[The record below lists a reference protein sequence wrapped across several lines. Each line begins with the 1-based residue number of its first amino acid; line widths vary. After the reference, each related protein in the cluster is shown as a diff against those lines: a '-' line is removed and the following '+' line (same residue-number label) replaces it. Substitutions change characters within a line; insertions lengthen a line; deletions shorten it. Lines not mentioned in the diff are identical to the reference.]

1 MTMPNVK
8 ILTDST
14 ADLKPDVIENLG
26 ITVLPLSI
34 QMGQKTFRDGV
45 DTNAEDFPARMSR
58 VASPP
63 STSAPTQ
70 RQFEEVFA
78 ELTKG
83 GSEVVAIHLS
93 SKLSQTFRNATRAA
107 APLLGRSKIIIIDS
121 QLITVGLGMLV
132 TAAAQ
137 AAADGATLDDVVKL
151 VRGMI
156 PRIYIG
162 FFVETL
168 DYLERGGRI
177 GKAQA
182 MLGTM
187 LNIKPLL
194 ILEEGEIVALEKV
207 RTRAKA
213 IEKLV
218 EFISEFTRIER
229 MVILHSTTPEDV
241 SLLIEQIN
249 LVLPNLNIQVD
260 QYGPVTA
267 THLGLNALGV
277 VVYEGM

>member
-1 MTMPNVK
+1 MSRVK
-8 ILTDST
+8 IVTDST
-14 ADLKPDVIENLG
+14 ADMPPQVVDELG
-26 ITVLPLSI
+26 ITIVPLTI
-34 QMGQKTFRDGV
+34 QLGQKTLRDSV
-45 DTNAEDFPARMSR
+45 DITPADFVQRMSR
-58 VASPP
+58 TTTPP
-63 STSAPTQ
+63 TTIAPTQ
-70 RQFEEVFA
+70 RQFEDLYN
-78 ELTKG
+78 ELIKG
-83 GSEVVAIHLS
+83 GNEIVSIHVS
-93 SKLSQTFRNATRAA
+93 SKLSQTYRNASRAA
-107 APLLGRSKIIIIDS
+107 LPLLGRSKISVIDS

-132 TAAAQ
+132 TAAGR
-137 AAADGATLDDVVKL
+137 AAAQGASLEEVVKL

-182 MLGTM
+182 LLGNM

-218 EFISEFTRIER
+218 EFITEFTHIQK
-229 MVILHSTTPEDV
+229 MVVLHGNTPQDV
-241 SLLIEQIN
+241 ATLIEQTN
-249 LVLPNLNIQVD
+249 LLMPNLDISVD
-260 QYGPVTA
+260 HYGPTMA
-267 THLGLNALGV
+267 THVGTDALGV

>member
-1 MTMPNVK
+1 MPRVK

-14 ADLKPDVIENLG
+14 ADLPPDVIERLG
-26 ITVLPLSI
+26 ITVLPITIHL
-34 QMGQKTFRDGV
+34 GQKNLRDGI
-45 DTNAEDFPARMSR
+45 DTTAEDFSARLVR
-58 VASPP
+58 ASALPT
-63 STSAPTQ
+63 TSAPTL
-70 RQFEEVFA
+70 RQFEETFA
-78 ELTKG
+78 ELTKHG
-83 GSEVVAIHLS
+83 GEVVAIHVS
-93 SKLSQTFRNATRAA
+93 SKLSQTFRTAQRAA
-107 APLLGRSKIIIIDS
+107 APLLGRSKIVVIDS

-137 AAADGATLDDVVKL
+137 AAADGASLDEVVKL
-151 VRGMI
+151 ARGMI

-168 DYLERGGRI
+168 EYLERGGRI

-241 SLLIEQIN
+241 NLLIEQIN
-249 LVLPNLNIQVD
+249 LVLPNMNIKVE

-267 THLGLNALGV
+267 THLGPNALGV

>member
-1 MTMPNVK
+1 MSRVK
-8 ILTDST
+8 IVTDST
-14 ADLKPDVIENLG
+14 ADMPPEVVEELG

-34 QMGQKTFRDGV
+34 HLGQKTLRDGIDITPADFV
-45 DTNAEDFPARMSR
+45 TRMTNTLT
-58 VASPP
+58 PP
-63 STSAPTQ
+63 TTTSPTQ
-70 RQFEEVFA
+70 KQFEETFT

-83 GSEVVAIHLS
+83 GGEVISIHVS
-93 SKLSQTFRNATRAA
+93 SKLSTTFRNAQRAA
-107 APLLGRSKIIIIDS
+107 LPLLGRSKIIVIDS
-121 QLITVGLGMLV
+121 QLLTVGLGMLV
-132 TAAAQ
+132 TAAGR
-137 AAADGATLDDVVKL
+137 AAARGESLEEVVKL

-182 MLGTM
+182 LLGNMLS
-187 LNIKPLL
+187 IKPLL

-218 EFISEFTRIER
+218 EFITEFTHIQK
-229 MVILHSTTPEDV
+229 MVVLHGNTPDDV
-241 SLLIEQIN
+241 AMLIEQTN
-249 LVLPNLNIQVD
+249 LLMPNLDISVD
-260 QYGPVTA
+260 HYGPSTA
-267 THLGLNALGV
+267 THVGTDALGV

>member
-1 MTMPNVK
+1 MPRVK

-14 ADLKPDVIENLG
+14 ADLPPGVAEDLG
-26 ITVLPLSI
+26 ITVLPLTI
-34 QMGQKTFRDGV
+34 QLGNKKLRDGIDV
-45 DTNAEDFPARMSR
+45 TPADFVERMARVST
-58 VASPP
+58 PP
-63 STSAPTQ
+63 TTLPPTVQ
-70 RQFEEVFA
+70 QFKDAYA

-83 GSEVVAIHLS
+83 GTAVVAIHVS
-93 SKLSQTFRNATRAA
+93 SKLSQTFRTATRAA
-107 APLLGRSKIIIIDS
+107 APLLGRHKIVVIDS
-121 QLITVGLGMLV
+121 QLVTVGLGMLV
-132 TAAAQ
+132 TAAAR
-137 AAADGATLDDVVKL
+137 AAVNGASPDEVVRL

-182 MLGTM
+182 VLGTM

-194 ILEEGEIVALEKV
+194 ILEDGEIVALEKV
-207 RTRAKA
+207 RNRAKA

-218 EFISEFTRIER
+218 EFITEFTRIEKL
-229 MVILHSTTPEDV
+229 VVLHGNTPLDV
-241 SLLIEQIN
+241 QMLIEQTN
-249 LVLPNLNIQVD
+249 LVIPNLDISVD
-260 QYGPVTA
+260 HYGPVTA
-267 THLGLNALGV
+267 THVGTDALGV

>member
-1 MTMPNVK
+1 MARVK
-8 ILTDST
+8 IVTDSS
-14 ADLKPDVIENLG
+14 ADMPPEVVEELG
-26 ITVLPLSI
+26 ITILPLTI
-34 QMGQKTFRDGV
+34 HLGQKSLRDGV
-45 DTNAEDFPARMSR
+45 DITPADFVTRM
-58 VASPP
+58 ANTITPP
-63 STSAPTQ
+63 TTTAPTQ
-70 RQFEEVFA
+70 KQFEEIFT

-83 GSEVVAIHLS
+83 GGEVVSIHAS
-93 SKLSQTFRNATRAA
+93 SKLSQTFRNAQRAA
-107 APLLGRSKIIIIDS
+107 LPLLGRSKIIVVDS

-132 TAAAQ
+132 TAAGR
-137 AAADGATLDDVVKL
+137 AAARGESLEEVVKL

-182 MLGTM
+182 LLGNMLS
-187 LNIKPLL
+187 IKPLL

-218 EFISEFTRIER
+218 EFITEFTHIQK
-229 MVILHSTTPEDV
+229 MVVLHGNTPQDV
-241 SLLIEQIN
+241 ATLIEQTN
-249 LVLPNLNIQVD
+249 LLMPNLDIAVD
-260 QYGPVTA
+260 HYGPVTA
-267 THLGLNALGV
+267 THVGTDALGV
-277 VVYEGM
+277 VVYEGA

>member
-1 MTMPNVK
+1 MGRVK
-8 ILTDST
+8 IVTDST
-14 ADLKPDVIENLG
+14 ADMPPQVVEELG
-26 ITVLPLSI
+26 ITVLPLTI
-34 QMGQKTFRDGV
+34 HLGQKNLRDGI
-45 DTNAEDFPARMSR
+45 DITPADFVARMSK
-58 VASPP
+58 ATTPP
-63 STSAPTQ
+63 STASPTQ
-70 RQFEEVFA
+70 KQFEEVYT

-83 GSEVVAIHLS
+83 GGEVVSIHVS
-93 SKLSQTFRNATRAA
+93 SKLSTTYRNAQRAA
-107 APLLGRSKIIIIDS
+107 IPLLGRSKITVIDS

-132 TAAAQ
+132 TAAGR
-137 AAADGATLDDVVKL
+137 AAARGDSLDEVVRL
-151 VRGMI
+151 VRGMV

-182 MLGTM
+182 LLGNM

-218 EFISEFTRIER
+218 EFITEFTRIQK
-229 MVILHSTTPEDV
+229 MIVLHGNTPEDV
-241 SLLIEQIN
+241 AMLIEQTN
-249 LVLPNLNIQVD
+249 LLMPNLDISID
-260 QYGPVTA
+260 HYGPAMA
-267 THLGLNALGV
+267 THVGTDALGV